1 MNRRQALTAILG
13 LTILVRVAL
22 ASAAFAHTRDASLFW
37 SADTATYIAPAASLA
52 RGAFE
57 AFGEPEIRRTP
68 GYPLLLLP
76 GVLLGHVTAVTIGL
90 QLLLAAATAWLVHQ
104 LALLLSGEPQ
114 IALGAAALY
123 ALEPLSLLL
132 SLKLLSET
140 LFTFLF
146 LASLYAWLRH
156 FGRPGWRVLLASA
169 VGLAAAV
176 YVRPTAYFLPLGV
189 AAFLAVG
196 PEWRVTRRTMA
207 SATVFLLVC
216 ASLIGAWQ
224 LRNRAA
230 AGYGRF
236 SGNEDVNL
244 WLYSLAVE
252 AGDRPN
258 GFLEA
263 KADSGGGPIGFW
275 ALHPEQLQW
284 PMRDRLAYF
293 RTRALATLSGKP
305 LRALELQLAGSANAM
320 FNPAARSVLGLF
332 VAQPSPSTRGWL
344 PLTVLLAGLL
354 FGTYLLGA
362 LGLVVVARRG
372 LFTALFL
379 AALIGYFALLA
390 GGPIGTSR
398 YRQPVMPLACI
409 LAAIGCHALATAARS
424 PERRLQRGLK
434 EVIDRAAAVLCLL
447 AGAPLLAAIAAGVAV
462 TLGPPILFR
471 QRRPG
476 LRGQPF
482 ELLKFRTMREGAGSD
497 AERLTTFGR
506 LLRATSLDEL
516 PELWNVL
523 RGEMSLVGPRPLL
536 PQYLERYSAEQ
547 RRRHDVKPGL
557 TGWAQI
563 HGRNSLGWEDRFAHD
578 VWYVDHWSLGLD
590 LRILARTLWAV
601 LGRRGIHA
609 AGSATMPEF
618 QGSPTGTAPAKER
631 LV

>member
-1 MNRRQALTAILG
+1 MNRSQATTAILG
-13 LTILVRVAL
+13 LTILARVAL
-22 ASAAFAHTRDASLFW
+22 AGAAFAHTRDASLFW
-37 SADTATYIAPAASLA
+37 SADTATYLAPATSLA

-76 GVLLGHVTAVTIGL
+76 GVLLGHVTAVTIAL
-90 QLLLAAATAWLVHQ
+90 QLLLAAASAWLVHR
-104 LALLLSGEPQ
+104 LALLLCGAPA
-114 IALGAAALY
+114 IAFCAAVLY

-156 FGRPGWRVLLASA
+156 FERPAWGVLLASA
-169 VGLAAAV
+169 AGLSAAV
-176 YVRPTAYFLPLGV
+176 YVRPTAYYLPLVV
-189 AAFLAVG
+189 AAFLAVA
-196 PEWRVTRRTMA
+196 PRWRITRRSLA
-207 SATVFLLVC
+207 SAAVFLLLC
-216 ASLIGAWQ
+216 AGLIGAWQ

-230 AGYGRF
+230 AGYARF

-244 WLYSLAVE
+244 WLYSLAVD
-252 AGDRPN
+252 AGDRPS

-263 KADSGGGPIGFW
+263 KAESGGGPIGFW

-293 RTRALATLSGKP
+293 RTRALATLSARP
-305 LRALELQLAGSANAM
+305 LRALRLQLSGSANAM
-320 FNPAARSVLGLF
+320 FNPAARSLLGLF
-332 VAQPSPSTRGWL
+332 VAQPSPGTRGWL
-344 PLTVLLAGLL
+344 PLTIVLAGLL

-362 LGLVVVARRG
+362 LGLVVVARQRA
-372 LFTALFL
+372 FTALFL
-379 AALIGYFALLA
+379 AALIAYFALLA

-398 YRQPVMPLACI
+398 YRQPVMPLFCI
-409 LAAIGCHALATAARS
+409 LAAIGGTALTAALRS
-424 PERRLQRGLK
+424 PERRLQRGAK
-434 EVIDRAAAVLCLL
+434 DVIDRMAAALCLL
-447 AGAPLLAAIAAGVAV
+447 AGAPLFAAIAAGIAL
-462 TLGPPILFR
+462 TLGRPILFR

-476 LRGQPF
+476 LRGRPF
-482 ELLKFRTMREGAGSD
+482 ELVKFRTMREGSRSD
-497 AERLTTFGR
+497 AERLTAFGR

-536 PQYLERYSAEQ
+536 PHYLERYSAEQ

-563 HGRNSLGWEDRFAHD
+563 HGRNGLGWEDRFAHD
-578 VWYVDHWSLGLD
+578 VWYVDHWSLALD
-590 LRILARTLWAV
+590 LRIVARTPWAV
-601 LGRRGIHA
+601 LRRRGIHA
-609 AGSATMPEF
+609 EGSATMPEF
-618 QGSPTGTAPAKER
+618 QGSSRGAAPAKER